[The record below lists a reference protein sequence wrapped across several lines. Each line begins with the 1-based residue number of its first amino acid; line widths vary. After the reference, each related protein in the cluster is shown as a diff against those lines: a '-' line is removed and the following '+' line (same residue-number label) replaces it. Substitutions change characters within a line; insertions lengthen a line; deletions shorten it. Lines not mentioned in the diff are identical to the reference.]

1 VIKTV
6 EKIVENIV
14 YVTKEV
20 IVEKPLERMVI

>member
-20 IVEKPLERMVI
+20 VVEKPFERMVI